1 VSTLIDPDLD
11 AAAEEE
17 LGHAAGIT
25 WRELSRCMPW
35 GDTYDGFT
43 PGGRQVS
50 FERAYVWAEHPGGD
64 ILCEVTAF
72 TPERFEDG
80 AKRTRLIRRDA
91 TPPAR

>member
-43 PGGRQVS
+43 PGGRHVS
-50 FERAYVWAEHPGGD
+50 FERAYVWAERPGGD

-72 TPERFEDG
+72 IPERYEDG
-80 AKRTRLIRRDA
+80 ARRTRLIRR
-91 TPPAR
+91 